1 MFEVEIGLA
10 ISIVSLDVLVPVQPV
25 NLDWLG
31 PTITSIGA
39 FIVAL
44 IGGISLAWRRRQDRQ
59 DSQSD
64 RVTDAE
70 LASQPK
76 VTDGWD
82 EVRAARLEASNY
94 YNLYRTFENLFY
106 TVFSA
111 LRHVTRSV
119 RDAHPTEEFAKD
131 VLDALAI
138 VPPDATDMK
147 SNNSTA

>member
-1 MFEVEIGLA
+1 MFQVEFDLAIGLLGLEA
-10 ISIVSLDVLVPVQPV
+10 VAEVRPL

-31 PTITSIGA
+31 PAITSIGA
-39 FIVAL
+39 FIVAA
-44 IGGISLAWRRRQDRQ
+44 IGGISLVWRRRQDRQ
-59 DSQSD
+59 EEQAD
-64 RVTDAE
+64 RITDAE

-119 RDAHPTEEFAKD
+119 RDAHPEEELPKD

-147 SNNSTA
+147 K

>member
-1 MFEVEIGLA
+1 MFEVQLDLA
-10 ISIVSLDVLVPVQPV
+10 MSIINLEVIVPVQPL

-31 PTITSIGA
+31 PTISAIGA
-39 FIVAL
+39 FIVAV
-44 IGGISLAWRRRQDRQ
+44 IGSISLIWRRRQDRQ
-59 DSQSD
+59 EALTD
-64 RVTDAE
+64 RVTDSE
-70 LASQPK
+70 LAAQPK

-111 LRHVTRSV
+111 LRHVTRTV
-119 RDAHPTEEFAKD
+119 RDAHPDEELPKD

-147 SNNSTA
+147 K